1 MDIQRKGI
9 GRKKRIRRIIYGTGG
24 LVLVLLITL
33 GLSRLEPAAPSVERA
48 TVWMDTVKRGE
59 MLRQVRGTGTLVPEE
74 IRWIPAVT
82 EGRVERRVVL
92 PGAEVKPDTVI
103 LELSNPELVQTAL
116 AAEMDL
122 KRSEAEYANLRVQLE
137 SQAMTQRAGA
147 AAIESE
153 YIQAKLQAESNQEL
167 ADSGL
172 ISELIVR
179 QSTARANSLAT
190 RHQLEQQRLAIVSK
204 SVEAQLEAKR
214 AEVEQRRALY
224 NLRRRQ
230 VQALRVRAG
239 IAGILQQLPVEV
251 GQQVTPGFNLA
262 RVAVPEQLKAELRIP
277 ETQAR
282 DIQIGL
288 PASIDTRNGVV
299 AGRVMRVDPAAQD
312 GTVTVD
318 VSLERPY
325 PRGARPNLS
334 VDGTIELERLED
346 VLYVGRP
353 AYGQPNSTV
362 GLFKLLE
369 DGKTAVRVRVKLGRG
384 SVTTFEIVEGLQVG
398 DQVILSDTSAWDAF
412 DRIRLN

>member
-122 KRSEAEYANLRVQLE
+122 KRSEAEHANLRIQLE
-137 SQAMTQRAGA
+137 SEVMTQRAGA

-167 ADSGL
+167 AESGL

-179 QSTARANSLAT
+179 QSTAQANSLAT

-204 SVEAQLEAKR
+204 SVEAQLEAKQ
-214 AEVEQRRALY
+214 ADVEQRRALY

-346 VLYVGRP
+346 VLYIGRP

>member
-24 LVLVLLITL
+24 LVLILLITL

-122 KRSEAEYANLRVQLE
+122 KRSEAEHANLRIQLE
-137 SQAMTQRAGA
+137 SEVMTQRAGA

-167 ADSGL
+167 AESGL

-179 QSTARANSLAT
+179 QSTAQANSLAT

-204 SVEAQLEAKR
+204 SVEAQLEAKQ

-224 NLRRRQ
+224 DLRRRQ

>member
-122 KRSEAEYANLRVQLE
+122 KRAEAEYANLRVQLE
-137 SQAMTQRAGA
+137 SQVMTQRAGA

-167 ADSGL
+167 AESGL

-204 SVEAQLEAKR
+204 SVEAQLEAKQ

>member
-24 LVLVLLITL
+24 LVVVLLITL

-59 MLRQVRGTGTLVPEE
+59 MIRQVRGTGTLVPEE

-92 PGAEVKPDTVI
+92 PGAEVQPDTII

-153 YIQAKLQAESNQEL
+153 YIQAKLQAESDQEL
-167 ADSGL
+167 ADAGL

-179 QSTARANSLAT
+179 QSTARANSLTT

-204 SVEAQLEAKR
+204 SVEAQLEAKQ

-262 RVAVPEQLKAELRIP
+262 RVAVPGQLKAELRIP

-282 DIQIGL
+282 DIRVGL

-299 AGRVMRVDPAAQD
+299 AGRVMRVDPAAQN

-325 PRGARPNLS
+325 PRGTRPNLS

-346 VLYVGRP
+346 VLYLGRP